1 MKKFADEPNFLG
13 LPQSLKGAILGVLL
27 SLVMG
32 LLFSGLSFRSF
43 GTGFLYPGYF
53 VLQLMK
59 PLDVSFMPRL
69 LEGLILFG
77 TPIVPP
83 VLIGVLIFSKR
94 EILRFTG
101 FMLFAVYVIAW
112 TFFSFIFHI
121 LLD

>member
-1 MKKFADEPNFLG
+1 MKKYAEEPNFPG
-13 LPQSLKGAILGVLL
+13 LPGSLKGAILGVLL

-43 GTGFLYPGYF
+43 ATGFLYPGYL
-53 VLQLMK
+53 VLQLIE
-59 PLDVSFMPRL
+59 PLDVSFMSRL

-83 VLIGVLIFSKR
+83 VLIGVLIFSSR

-121 LLD
+121 LAD